1 MLVLQFFK
9 IELKTKDKKAVSDIG
24 LYCFL
29 NAKKR
34 PVGANSNER

>member
-1 MLVLQFFK
+1 MLVLQIFK
-9 IELKTKDKKAVSDIG
+9 FELKTKDKKAVTDTG
-24 LYCFL
+24 FL